1 MEQRTYRVE
10 GLDCAD
16 CAVKIERAV
25 KKLPGTVEVRV
36 AYATGRLEVKAERPL
51 SEEAIRR
58 AVEPLG
64 YRLVTGGEPARPWW
78 RREKGRDLLVG
89 LGFLLLGLLAG
100 AFSGN
105 LARGVFGL
113 GAVVALW
120 PLARKALAV
129 LRSGGFL
136 DINALVTLAV
146 AGAILIG
153 AQLEALVVVVL
164 FLLGEVLEGESAR
177 RAREAVGALTR
188 LVPERARVLTE
199 AGVRTVPVDE
209 VRSGARVQVPAGE
222 RVPLD
227 GEVLKGRGA
236 VDEAML
242 TGESR
247 PVPKATGDPVYA
259 GTVLLEGDLVIRV
272 TRPAPESAV
281 ARIARLV
288 ESASASK
295 SPTVRA
301 IDRFARYYT
310 PGVVALAALVAA
322 VPPLVFAEPF
332 VPWLY
337 KALALLLIGCPCA
350 LVLSA
355 PAAIAAGIARAG
367 RMGVLVKEAAAL
379 ETAAVL
385 KTLAF
390 DKTGTVTEGRPRLVE
405 VRGAQEAEILPLV
418 AALEVHSDHPLARA
432 VRERVEALGLVLPK
446 AEEVHAVPG
455 AFLEGWVAG
464 RRVFVGSAK
473 AAGLTPPED
482 AGRTASAVLIDGE
495 LAAWL
500 FFEDALRADAREAL
514 AAIRR
519 IVPRV
524 VLLSGDRA
532 PAVERIARE
541 LGVDFR
547 AELLPEAKLRYLK
560 EEAEKPVGMVGDGV
574 NDAPALA
581 AADLGVA
588 LKGGTDVA
596 LKAANVALVEPRLMG
611 LAHFL
616 ALARA
621 TRANLYANVA
631 IALGLKVVFLV
642 TTLLGVTGL
651 WAAVLADT
659 GATLLVTAN
668 ALRLLG
674 WKARWR

>member
-1 MEQRTYRVE
+1 MSERTYYVE

-25 KKLPGTVEVRV
+25 KKLPGAVEVRV
-36 AYATGRLEVKAERPL
+36 AYATGTLTVRGKLPQ
-51 SEEAIRR
+51 EALRSAI
-58 AVEPLG
+58 EPLG
-64 YRLVTGGEPARPWW
+64 YRLKAPEGENTEPPWY
-78 RREKGRDLLVG
+78 RTTKGKTFLATAA
-89 LGFLLLGLLAG
+89 LLLAAFASGSLLPEL
-100 AFSGN
+100 SPW
-105 LARGVFGL
+105 LYRL
-113 GAVVALW
+113 GAVLGVI
-120 PLARKALAV
+120 PLARKALFN
-129 LRSGGFL
+129 LKSGGFL
-136 DINALVTLAV
+136 DINALVTLATG
-146 AGAILIG
+146 GALAIG
-153 AQLEALVVVVL
+153 AEAEALVVIVL
-164 FLLGEVLEGESAR
+164 FLLGELLEGESAR
-177 RAREAVGALTR
+177 RAREAVGALAR

-199 AGVRTVPVDE
+199 QRIEERPVEAVPP
-209 VRSGARVQVPAGE
+209 GARVQVPAGE

-227 GEVLKGRGA
+227 GEVIEGRGA

-247 PVPKATGDPVYA
+247 PVPKAPGDPVYA
-259 GTVLLEGDLVIRV
+259 GTVLAEGDLVIRV
-272 TRPAPESAV
+272 TRPSAESAV

-288 ESASASK
+288 ESASAEK
-295 SPTVRA
+295 SPSVRA

-310 PGVVALAALVAA
+310 PGVVALAALVAG
-322 VPPLVFAEPF
+322 VPPLFFAEPF

-367 RMGVLVKEAAAL
+367 RMGVLVKEAAAI
-379 ETAAVL
+379 ETAAGL
-385 KTLAF
+385 RTLAL
-390 DKTGTVTEGRPRLVE
+390 DKTGTVTQGRPRLVE
-405 VRGAQEAEILPLV
+405 VRGAPEAEILPLV
-418 AALEVHSDHPLARA
+418 AALEQKSTHPLARA
-432 VRERVEALGLVLPK
+432 VLERVKALGLEVPE
-446 AEEVHAVPG
+446 AEAVQAVPG
-455 AFLEGWVAG
+455 AYLEGQVAG

-482 AGRTASAVLIDGE
+482 AGRTASAVLVDGE

-500 FFEDALRADAREAL
+500 FFEDALREDAKEAL
-514 AAIRR
+514 AR
-519 IVPRV
+519 IQRLVPRV

-532 PAVERIARE
+532 PAVARIARE
-541 LGVDFR
+541 LGVDYR
-547 AELLPEAKLRYLK
+547 AELLPETKLRFLK
-560 EEAEKPVGMVGDGV
+560 EEAERPVGMVGDGV

-611 LAHFL
+611 LARFL

-621 TRANLYANVA
+621 TRSNLHANVA
-631 IALGLKVVFLV
+631 IALGLKAAFLV

-668 ALRLLG
+668 ALQLL
-674 WKARWR
+674 RWRG

>member
-1 MEQRTYRVE
+1 MDERTYQVE

-25 KKLPGTVEVRV
+25 KKLPGAVEVKV
-36 AYATGRLEVKAERPL
+36 AYATGTLTVRGELP
-51 SEEAIRR
+51 EEALRA

-64 YRLVTGGEPARPWW
+64 YRLKAPEKEPPSPPWYQSA
-78 RREKGRDLLVG
+78 KGKSFLVAA
-89 LGFLLLGLLAG
+89 GFLLAAFLSGYLAPALAPWLYRAG
-100 AFSGN
+100 AV
-105 LARGVFGL
+105 LGVF
-113 GAVVALW
+113 
-120 PLARKALAV
+120 PLAKKALAN
-129 LRSGGFL
+129 LKTGGFL
-136 DINALVTLAV
+136 DINALVTLATG
-146 AGAILIG
+146 GALVIG
-153 AQLEALVVVVL
+153 AEAEALVVVVL
-164 FLLGEVLEGESAR
+164 FLLGELLEGESAR
-177 RAREAVGALTR
+177 RAREAVGALAR

-199 AGVRTVPVDE
+199 DGVRELSVEAVAPGE
-209 VRSGARVQVPAGE
+209 RVQVPAGE
-222 RVPLD
+222 RIPLD
-227 GEVLKGRGA
+227 GEVLEGRGA

-247 PVPKATGDPVYA
+247 PVPKEPGSAVYA
-259 GTVLLEGDLVIRV
+259 GTVLLEGDLLIRV
-272 TRPAPESAV
+272 TRPTAESAV
-281 ARIARLV
+281 ARIARMV
-288 ESASASK
+288 EAASAEK
-295 SPTVRA
+295 SPWVRA

-310 PGVVALAALVAA
+310 PGIVALAAAVAA
-322 VPPLVFAEPF
+322 LPPLLFAEPS

-337 KALALLLIGCPCA
+337 KSLALLLIGCPCA

-379 ETAAVL
+379 ETAAGL
-385 KTLAF
+385 KTLAL
-390 DKTGTVTEGRPRLVE
+390 DKTGTVTEGRPRLAE
-405 VRGAQEAEILPLV
+405 VRGAPEAEILPLV
-418 AALEVHSDHPLARA
+418 AALEAHSNHPLARA
-432 VRERVEALGLVLPK
+432 VLERVEALGLPVPE

-455 AFLEGWVAG
+455 AYLEGRVAG

-482 AGRTASAVLIDGE
+482 AGRTASAVLVDGK
-495 LAAWL
+495 LVAWL
-500 FFEDALRADAREAL
+500 FFEDALREDAREAL
-514 AAIRR
+514 SAIRR
-519 IVPRV
+519 LVPRV

-547 AELLPEAKLRYLK
+547 AELLPEDKLRFLK
-560 EEAEKPVGMVGDGV
+560 EEAERPVGMVGDGV

-611 LAHFL
+611 LARFL

-631 IALGLKVVFLV
+631 IALGLKAVFLV
-642 TTLLGVTGL
+642 TTLLGATGL

-668 ALRLLG
+668 ALRLLV
-674 WKARWR
+674 WRG

>member
-1 MEQRTYRVE
+1 MSERTYRVE

-25 KKLPGTVEVRV
+25 KKLPGAVEVKV
-36 AYATGRLEVKAERPL
+36 AYATGTLTVRGELDERAL
-51 SEEAIRR
+51 QA

-64 YRLVTGGEPARPWW
+64 YRIKAPEPEAKAPPWY
-78 RREKGRDLLVG
+78 RSPKGRSFLVAAGLLVAAFAAG
-89 LGFLLLGLLAG
+89 PLAP
-100 AFSGN
+100 A
-105 LARGVFGL
+105 LAPWLYRV
-113 GAVVALW
+113 GAVLGVW
-120 PLARKALAV
+120 PLARKALAN
-129 LRSGGFL
+129 LRAGGFL
-136 DINALVTLAV
+136 DINALVTLATG
-146 AGAILIG
+146 GALAIG
-153 AQLEALVVVVL
+153 AEAEALVVVVL
-164 FLLGEVLEGESAR
+164 FLLGELLEGESAR
-177 RAREAVGALTR
+177 RAREAVGALAR

-199 AGVRTVPVDE
+199 EGVQEVPVE
-209 VRSGARVQVPAGE
+209 AVAPGARVQVPAGE
-222 RVPLD
+222 RIPLD
-227 GEVLKGRGA
+227 GEVVEGQGA

-247 PVPKATGDPVYA
+247 PVPKAKGDPVYA
-259 GTVLLEGDLVIRV
+259 GTVLLEGDLAIRV
-272 TRPAPESAV
+272 TRPAAESAV
-281 ARIARLV
+281 ARIARMV
-288 ESASASK
+288 EAASAEK
-295 SPTVRA
+295 SPWVRA

-310 PGVVALAALVAA
+310 PGIVALAAMVAA
-322 VPPLVFAEPF
+322 LPPLLFAEPF

-379 ETAAVL
+379 ETASAL

-405 VRGAQEAEILPLV
+405 VRGAPEAEVLPLV
-418 AALEVHSDHPLARA
+418 AALEKRSSHPLARA
-432 VRERVEALGLVLPK
+432 VLERASALGLSVPE
-446 AEEVHAVPG
+446 AEEVRAVPG
-455 AFLEGWVAG
+455 AYLEGRVNG
-464 RRVFVGSAK
+464 KRVFVGSAK

-482 AGRTASAVLIDGE
+482 AGRTASAVLVDGE
-495 LAAWL
+495 LVAWL
-500 FFEDALRADAREAL
+500 FFEDALREDAPKAL

-519 IVPRV
+519 LVPRV
-524 VLLSGDRA
+524 ALLSGDRKA
-532 PAVERIARE
+532 AVERVARE
-541 LGVDFR
+541 LGVDYR
-547 AELLPEAKLRYLK
+547 AELLPEDKLRFLK
-560 EEAEKPVGMVGDGV
+560 EEAERPVGMVGDGV

-596 LKAANVALVEPRLMG
+596 LKAANVALVEPRLTG
-611 LAHFL
+611 LARFL

-631 IALGLKVVFLV
+631 IALGLKALFLV
-642 TTLLGVTGL
+642 TTLLGATGL

-674 WKARWR
+674 WRG